1 MHETNPY
8 QTPQHKHVEIP
19 VAKLDMPLA
28 SLWHRFAG
36 SIIDTLILLP
46 VFFAVSIPML
56 FLYAMMFSP
65 NYFETTETSFE
76 ESIAE
81 SLVSLISFLVSFLLL
96 NGYVLSSRQ
105 QTLGKALMKTK
116 IVGETTEDVTFTRLF
131 LMRYLLI
138 WIVSMIPFVGGI
150 FSLINVVSI
159 FGEQRKCL
167 HDYLARTR
175 VVSLR

>member
-1 MHETNPY
+1 MPGTNPY
-8 QTPQHKHVEIP
+8 QAPQLKHVEIP

-36 SIIDTLILLP
+36 SIIDTLILMP
-46 VFFAVSIPML
+46 VFFAVSIPMFL
-56 FLYAMMFSP
+56 LYAMMFNP
-65 NYFETTETSFE
+65 NYFETIGTSFE
-76 ESIAE
+76 DLIAE
-81 SLVSLISFLVSFLLL
+81 TLVSLFSFLVSFLLL
-96 NGYVLSSRQ
+96 NGYVLSTRQ
-105 QTLGKALMKTK
+105 QTIGKALMKTK
-116 IVGETTEDVTFTRLF
+116 IVGETTERVTFSRLF
-131 LMRYLLI
+131 LVRYLLI
-138 WIVSMIPFVGGI
+138 WVVSMIPFVGGI